1 MSRGRTAAAL
11 ARLDRQRG
19 TRAPFDPKRTDVFA
33 LALDTREQ
41 IIGFV
46 SLAIPIKVA
55 ALPVGDLSVPGFEDR
70 IAIDRKQLGDFIT
83 CLTRDKGRFARL
95 LQRMSEL
102 EFGAVLVEATVSD
115 VRARKYKNRVEPSFV
130 INAAAHITT
139 KYGVPVFFVGS
150 LDASTDFAIRLL
162 RTWWLNIGLRRE
174 LKPANDE
181 GSRP

>member
-1 MSRGRTAAAL
+1 MRQGRTAAAL

-19 TRAPFDPKRTDVFA
+19 TRTPFDPLRTDVFS

-55 ALPVGDLSVPGFEDR
+55 ALPVGDLSLPGFEHR

-83 CLTRDKGRFARL
+83 CLTRDKERFTRL
-95 LQRMSEL
+95 LHRMSEL
-102 EFGAVLVEATVSD
+102 DFGAVLVEATIAD
-115 VRARKYKNRVEPSFV
+115 VKKRKYKNRVEPSFV

-139 KYGVPVFFVGS
+139 KYGVPVLFCGS
-150 LDASTDFAIRLL
+150 LDASTDYAIRLL
-162 RTWWLNIGLRRE
+162 RTWWMNVGLRRE
-174 LKPANDE
+174 LKPANDG
-181 GSRP
+181 GST